1 MTEEVQQV
9 PVPDWNT
16 GVTEAW
22 ERLTDE
28 PDIRGVAS
36 YRGDDGQ
43 WQVYI
48 WTQEFF
54 RHGPLGVELRQRLVS
69 ALEAA
74 EGVTSVDEWDNDS
87 WRVEG
92 APSGEELTWVATS
105 VVDDMADRLRTSGE
119 EP

>member
-9 PVPDWNT
+9 AVPGWDT

-22 ERLTDE
+22 ERLTEE
-28 PDIRGVAS
+28 PDIRGVAA
-36 YRGDDGQ
+36 YRGDDGH

-48 WTQEFF
+48 WAQEFF
-54 RHGPLGVELRQRLVS
+54 RSGPLGVELRQRRVG
-69 ALEAA
+69 ALGAVD
-74 EGVTSVDEWDNDS
+74 GVTSVKEWDNDS

-105 VVDDMADRLRTSGE
+105 VVDNMADRLRTSCE